1 MKKTYKAVPSTK
13 KVTASRKISKKRI
26 TASDDEFARMQS
38 ELSELTEEYSN
49 PLYDC
54 SDDDCVSYFE
64 GISYQVEEEMGLYV
78 EPSVQAGEGG
88 VWIFRDNVP
97 VAEGIDY
104 EDFCYRL
111 IDIYLESSS
120 PADVKLQVGN
130 YYESLLEEYAPEE
143 EDEDY

>member
-13 KVTASRKISKKRI
+13 KVTASKKLKNRRI
-26 TASDDEFARMQS
+26 VSSDDEFSRMQS
-38 ELSELTEEYSN
+38 ELAALTDEYSN
-49 PLYDC
+49 PLY
-54 SDDDCVSYFE
+54 SSEDDCVAYFE

-78 EPSVQAGEGG
+78 EPSVQAGEGD
-88 VWIFRDNVP
+88 VWIFRDNAC

-104 EDFCYRL
+104 EDFCYSL
-111 IDIYLESSS
+111 MNIYLESSS

-130 YYESLLEEYAPEE
+130 YYESLLEEYAPED